1 MQHTHVSWFRIPRRA
16 SVRWRLAG
24 MAALALVCT
33 LSQACATLG
42 GGGGF
47 NLLSLEQEWQLGQQ
61 LAQDVAKQVR
71 LSRDRAVNDYVSS
84 MGQRLVRHTELGHL
98 PWEFHVIEDPAIN
111 AFNMPGGHVYVH
123 TGLIA
128 AAGNASELAA
138 VMAHEISHG
147 VSRHGTENLTR
158 AYGASM
164 LASLLLGED
173 AKTHERLAAE
183 ILAGGALAKFSRDA
197 EREADRLG
205 MRTMYQAGYD
215 PRGMVGIFE
224 TLLEQRK
231 RRPNAVASLFSSH
244 PLTEARIAEARQM
257 ASELPRKTSLVTNDG
272 RLPAVQQRVGR

>member
-1 MQHTHVSWFRIPRRA
+1 MQHTHVSWFRIPRPA
-16 SVRWRLAG
+16 SVRGHLAE

-61 LAQDVAKQVR
+61 LEQDVAKQVR

-111 AFNMPGGHVYVH
+111 AFNIPGGHVYVH

-128 AAGNASELAA
+128 AAENASELAA

-164 LASLLLGED
+164 LASLVLGED
-173 AKTHERLAAE
+173 AQTHERLAAE

-205 MRTMYQAGYD
+205 IRTMYQAGYD

-224 TLLEQRK
+224 TLLEQRR

-244 PLTEARIAEARQM
+244 PLTEARIAEAQQV
-257 ASELPRKTSLVTNDG
+257 AAELPRKTSLVTNDG
-272 RLPAVQQRVGR
+272 RLPAVQRRVAR